1 MAEGAAWPSPQ
12 FFKSPVSVWT
22 IQDSNGGRSMFT
34 LAKRNQTVKADR
46 LSNGGIKK
54 RIFKYRTLYLMV
66 LPAFISYFLLKYVP
80 LWGFSLAFFD
90 YKVGK
95 PLLECD
101 FVGFKHFIKFF
112 SDISNAGNIFLN
124 TIIINV
130 AGIVFT
136 YLVGVILAIFM
147 YENRAKKL
155 TRTSQLF
162 TLFPYFLS
170 SVIVYSL
177 ASVFFSQN
185 NGVINTILLQLDIV
199 DAGINFL
206 GSDIT
211 RWVMVFSRVW
221 CQAGYY
227 AILLYSTLTS
237 INTDEFDAAAID
249 GASRWQRIRYIS
261 LPHLKGT
268 VSVLLVV
275 SVGSILG
282 SSLDQFMLWTNS
294 QNYDSMITF
303 SMYIYNYGLGKMQFS
318 YAAAVDLFNGVV
330 STILVLAAN
339 KVSKKVSESSLV

>member
-1 MAEGAAWPSPQ
+1 
-12 FFKSPVSVWT
+12 
-22 IQDSNGGRSMFT
+22 MFT
-34 LAKRNQTVKADR
+34 LAKKNQMVEADR
-46 LSNGGIKK
+46 LNNSTVKK
-54 RIFKYRTLYLMV
+54 RVKKYRALYLMV
-66 LPAFISYFLLKYVP
+66 LPAFLSYFLLKYVP
-80 LWGFSLAFFD
+80 LWGLSLAFFD

-101 FVGFKHFIKFF
+101 FVGLKHFIKFF
-112 SDISNAGNIFLN
+112 SDISDATNIFLN

-136 YLVGVILAIFM
+136 YLLGVILAVCM
-147 YENRAKKL
+147 HENRLKKL
-155 TRTSQLF
+155 TRASQLF

-177 ASVFFSQN
+177 VSVFFAQN
-185 NGVINTILLQLDIV
+185 NGVINTILKNLGIV

-206 GSDIT
+206 GSEIT

-237 INTDEFDAAAID
+237 INIDEFDAAAID
-249 GASRWQRIRYIS
+249 GATRWQRIRYIS

-303 SMYIYNYGLGKMQFS
+303 SMYVYKYGLGKMQFS
-318 YAAAVDLFNGVV
+318 YASAVDLFNGVV
-330 STILVLAAN
+330 STVLVLIAN

>member
-1 MAEGAAWPSPQ
+1 MSA
-12 FFKSPVSVWT
+12 
-22 IQDSNGGRSMFT
+22 I
-34 LAKRNQTVKADR
+34 AKNKQVTAIDHLNSHSRGKR
-46 LSNGGIKK
+46 IKK
-54 RIFKYRTLYLMV
+54 YRALYLMV
-66 LPAFISYFLLKYVP
+66 LPALICYFLIRYVP
-80 LWGFSLAFFD
+80 LWGLSLAFVD
-90 YKVGK
+90 YKVGRS
-95 PLLECD
+95 LFECD
-101 FVGFKHFIKFF
+101 FVGLKHFIKFF
-112 SDISNAGNIFLN
+112 SDIADAKNIFLN

-130 AGIVFT
+130 SGIVFT
-136 YLVGVILAIFM
+136 YLLGIFLAVCM
-147 YENRAKKL
+147 HENRAKRL

-177 ASVFFSQN
+177 VSVFFAQN
-185 NGVINTILLQLDIV
+185 NGVINTILKDMGILEN
-199 DAGINFL
+199 GINFL

-227 AILLYSTLTS
+227 AILFYSTLTS
-237 INTDEFDAAAID
+237 INMDEYDAAAID
-249 GASRWQRIRYIS
+249 GASRWQRIRYIT

-303 SMYIYNYGLGKMQFS
+303 TMYVYNYGLGKMQFS
-318 YAAAVDLFNGVV
+318 YAAAVDLFNNVV
-330 STILVLAAN
+330 STALVLIAN
-339 KVSKKVSESSLV
+339 RISKKVGDSSLV

>member
-1 MAEGAAWPSPQ
+1 MGGNYMS
-12 FFKSPVSVWT
+12 T
-22 IQDSNGGRSMFT
+22 I
-34 LAKRNQTVKADR
+34 AKRNQATASNR
-46 LSNGGIKK
+46 LDCHSKGK
-54 RIFKYRTLYLMV
+54 RIIKYRALYLMV
-66 LPAFISYFLLKYVP
+66 LPALIAYFLVRYVP
-80 LWGFSLAFFD
+80 LWGLSLAFVD

-95 PLLECD
+95 PVFEAD

-112 SDISNAGNIFLN
+112 SDIADAKNIFFN

-130 AGIVFT
+130 SGIVFT
-136 YLVGVILAIFM
+136 YLLGIILAVCM
-147 YENRAKKL
+147 HENRAKSL
-155 TRTSQLF
+155 TRGSQLF

-177 ASVFFSQN
+177 VSVFFSQN
-185 NGVINTILLQLDIV
+185 NGVINTLLKNWGIIDNS
-199 DAGINFL
+199 INFL
-206 GSDIT
+206 GSNIT

-221 CQAGYY
+221 CQSGYY
-227 AILLYSTLTS
+227 AILFYSTLTS

-249 GASRWQRIRYIS
+249 GASRWQRIRYIT

-303 SMYIYNYGLGKMQFS
+303 SMYVYNYGLGKMQFS

-330 STILVLAAN
+330 STTLVLIAN
-339 KVSKKVSESSLV
+339 RISKKVSDSSLV